1 MDDALFGSDLWKPA
15 LDKYAEVT
23 GLTVELF
30 SVDERAV
37 LATVH
42 PTPLVALFREYGFD
56 PGLFVECARRCLRQI
71 ELRPAVVVAESH
83 GLTVVGTSLV
93 LEGAI
98 VGAAVAGYAFA
109 GFSQVAAVQRWAQSA
124 GVPFDR
130 LWNIARG
137 QPPVPGRRLKLHGEL
152 LQVLGDALL
161 RENYRTRQYEDAVV
175 ELQAAAAAKDEFLAV
190 LSHELRT
197 PLAPIVGW
205 ANVLK
210 KSKNKEHVQRAAEA
224 IERNALLQSRMVDD
238 LLDVNRISR
247 GTVTLDLGIHEL
259 SGLIRAAVEASAQD
273 IEKKSLRMELDCP
286 GEPLFVEGD
295 TGRLQQVFRNIL
307 SNAVK
312 FTPAGGSVRLTLT
325 READSAR
332 VVVADTG
339 VGIAPEFLPF
349 VFDMFRQQERG
360 TRREYGG
367 LGIGLALVK
376 QLIEL
381 HKGTVS
387 VASTG
392 TGYGAEVAVRL
403 PLATEI
409 PDLSDAAPAGAEPS
423 ASALAGLSVLVVED
437 SEDARESLRMLLQLL
452 GAEVAVAR
460 DGREALDMIEDTD
473 PDLVLCD
480 LRMPRMDGFQFMREL
495 HRGPSPMHPPVVA
508 MSGLASD
515 AVRKRTL
522 EAGFEG
528 YIKKPFDIATVVG
541 AVDAVLG
548 SWQERQ
554 LSAPRPKVDPASSS

>member
-1 MDDALFGSDLWKPA
+1 MDDGLFGSDLWKPA

-30 SVDERAV
+30 GVDERAV

-42 PTPLVALFREYGFD
+42 PTPLVALFREYGSD
-56 PGLFVECARRCLRQI
+56 LGLFVECARRCLSQTDA
-71 ELRPAVVVAESH
+71 RPAVVVAESH
-83 GLTVVGTSLV
+83 GLMVVGTSLV
-93 LEGAI
+93 LESAI

-137 QPPVPGRRLKLHGEL
+137 QSPVPARRLKLHGEL

-161 RENYRTRQYEDAVV
+161 RENYRTRQYEETVV

-197 PLAPIVGW
+197 PLAPIVSW
-205 ANVLK
+205 AGVLNNS
-210 KSKNKEHVQRAAEA
+210 KSLEHVHRAAEA
-224 IERNALLQSRMVDD
+224 IERNALLQSRMIDD

-247 GTVTLDLGIHEL
+247 GTVSLDLGIHEL
-259 SGLIRAAVEASAQD
+259 SGLIRAAVETCAHD
-273 IEKKSLRMELDCP
+273 VEKKSIRMELVYP
-286 GEPLFVEGD
+286 AKALVVEGD
-295 TGRLQQVFRNIL
+295 SDRLQQVFRNIL

-312 FTPAGGSVRLTLT
+312 FTPGGGSIRVTLS
-325 READSAR
+325 RDGHSAR
-332 VVVADTG
+332 IVVADTG

-349 VFDMFRQQERG
+349 VFEMFRQQEEG

-376 QLIEL
+376 RLVEL

-387 VASTG
+387 ADSTG
-392 TGYGAEVAVRL
+392 TGAGTELTIRL
-403 PLATEI
+403 PLVVETPLLLE
-409 PDLSDAAPAGAEPS
+409 AAPVGAAPS
-423 ASALAGLSVLVVED
+423 ASELAGLSILVVED
-437 SEDARESLRMLLQLL
+437 SDDVREALRTLLQLH
-452 GAEVAVAR
+452 GAKVSVAR
-460 DGREALDMIEDTD
+460 DGREALDMIEDVA

-480 LRMPRMDGFQFMREL
+480 LRMPRMDGFEFMREL
-495 HRGPSPMHPPVVA
+495 LRGPGPVHPPVVA

-515 AVRKRTL
+515 ADRKRTRD
-522 EAGFEG
+522 AGFEG
-528 YIKKPFDIATVVG
+528 HIGKPFGEAAVVAAVG
-541 AVDAVLG
+541 AALTHR
-548 SWQERQ
+548 QE
-554 LSAPRPKVDPASSS
+554 S